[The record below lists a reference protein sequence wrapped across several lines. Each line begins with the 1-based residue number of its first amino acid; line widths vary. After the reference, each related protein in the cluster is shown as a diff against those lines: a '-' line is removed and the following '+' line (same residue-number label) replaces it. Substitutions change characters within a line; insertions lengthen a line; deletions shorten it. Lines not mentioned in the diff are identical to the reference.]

1 MAYTPNTAPDLELLT
16 FVYKTTTEGVQVNL
30 DVYPPDFAH
39 KGDGEV
45 RANVEGDR
53 GPPIVPAVLYFHGG
67 GLTVGNSKS
76 WFPCWLHSQF
86 IPPNIF
92 VGIAPHPS
100 CISL

>member
-1 MAYTPNTAPDLELLT
+1 MSYTPNTAPDLELLT

-30 DVYPPDFAH
+30 DVYRRIFAH

-67 GLTVGNSKS
+67 
-76 WFPCWLHSQF
+76 
-86 IPPNIF
+86 
-92 VGIAPHPS
+92 A
-100 CISL
+100 